1 MAHTKII
8 VPGSYT
14 FDGPTVQEV
23 QLSRRGILS
32 EKSAFEKRACVDI
45 LRDISSLREKV
56 AADETLIHMLAIGAT
71 EDYGP
76 NRNGDGFRRTTCK
89 HCHPSFVKHAWFYRN
104 HKNKDPRKSYGRLVK
119 SAWNEPMR
127 RVELLVA
134 LNSTDAAARRN
145 GGLIAD
151 REMEKLAAGKDIP
164 VSMACRVAFDVCSY
178 CGNKAPTTEDYCVG
192 THQGGHC
199 KAGGLRDHIG
209 ALVEIDGGIHQ
220 LHADNPNPSFFDI
233 SHVFRP
239 ADRIAYV
246 TGVLEKAAVAT
257 GRIIKSAELAKE
269 LGVTVPFEL
278 VVDNSQPVA
287 VQRLLKVAYKLSDME
302 SEIEQGQLPVHQNY
316 ATIFSEDLR
325 NSTPLPL
332 PPLFREKFALGL
344 RALADAKI
352 CLPLDRFIEIVA
364 DQPFEKAAEAAAV
377 VIREL
382 PGVYTRLLADNHLP
396 ERIKDSQ
403 YAPAAAVA
411 PPVFEKWAAELS
423 SDLSLGSSHLERRVT
438 RAALHQVEAG
448 ALRPVISREKCA
460 SVNDPARRMAEEYAL
475 YQLSFLGSISETDPD
490 LPLTASLTLLQN
502 YAN

>member
-1 MAHTKII
+1 MSHTKII

-14 FDGPTVQEV
+14 FDDPIIQEV
-23 QLSRRGILS
+23 TLSRRGILDG
-32 EKSAFEKRACVDI
+32 KSAFEKRACVEI
-45 LRDISSLREKV
+45 LRDLPFLREKV
-56 AADETLIHMLAIGAT
+56 ASDETLIHMLAIGAT
-71 EDYGP
+71 EDYGA
-76 NRNGDGFRRTTCK
+76 NRNGDGFRRVTCEQS
-89 HCHPSFVKHAWFYRN
+89 HPTFVKHAWFYRN

-145 GGLIAD
+145 GGLLAD
-151 REMEKLAAGKDIP
+151 CEMEKLAAGKDIP
-164 VSMACRVAFDVCSY
+164 VSMACHVPYDVCSY
-178 CGNKAPTTEDYCVG
+178 CGNKAPTTKHYCLG
-192 THQGGHC
+192 TYQGGHC
-199 KAGGLRDHIG
+199 KAGGLRDNIG

-220 LHADNPNPSFFDI
+220 LHADNPNPRFFDI

-246 TGVLEKAAVAT
+246 TGVLEKAAAAHGQV
-257 GRIIKSAELAKE
+257 IKSAELAKE
-269 LGVTVPFEL
+269 IGVTVPFEL
-278 VVDNSQPVA
+278 MIDNSQPVA
-287 VQRLLKVAYKLSDME
+287 VRRLLKVAYQLADIE
-302 SEIEQGQLPVHQNY
+302 NEIEQGQLPVSPNY
-316 ATIFSEDLR
+316 VTIFNSEMR
-325 NSTPLPL
+325 SSEPLEL
-332 PPLFREKFALGL
+332 PPLFREKFSAGL
-344 RALADAKI
+344 RALTDARI

-382 PGVYTRLLADNHLP
+382 PGIFTRLVADNDLP
-396 ERIKDSQ
+396 ARIKESQ

-411 PPVFEKWAAELS
+411 PPVFEKWAVKLASEMSLAS
-423 SDLSLGSSHLERRVT
+423 SFLQQRVT

-448 ALRPVISREKCA
+448 ALRPSLGREKCA
-460 SVNDPARRMAEEYAL
+460 SVNDPVRRMAEEYAL